1 MNVKSNA
8 TRGKWVDPDDAPEL
22 TEDFFENATPMIG
35 ERIVTKKEFSIAAEQ
50 AIRNSRPKQDSSQ
63 KSVTMRYDA
72 DIIAAFNSTGDG
84 WQVRM
89 NDALRDWLK
98 TNSP

>member
-8 TRGKWVDPDDAPEL
+8 TRGKWVDLDDAPEL
-22 TEDFFENATPMIG
+22 TDDFFENATPMIG
-35 ERIVTKKEFSIAAEQ
+35 DRIVTKEEFSSAADE
-50 AIRNSRPKQDSSQ
+50 AIRNSKLKQINPQLSL
-63 KSVTMRYDA
+63 TMHLDA
-72 DIIAAFNSTGDG
+72 DIVAAFKATGDG
-84 WQVRM
+84 WQARM

>member
-8 TRGKWVDPDDAPEL
+8 TRGKWIDPDDAPEL
-22 TEDFFENATPMIG
+22 TDDFFENATPMIG
-35 ERIVTKKEFSIAAEQ
+35 DRAVTKEEFAMAAEA
-50 AIRNSRPKQDSSQ
+50 AIRDS
-63 KSVTMRYDA
+63 KA
-72 DIIAAFNSTGDG
+72 
-84 WQVRM
+84 RM

>member
-8 TRGKWVDPDDAPEL
+8 TRDKWVDLDDAPEL

-35 ERIVTKKEFSIAAEQ
+35 ERIVTKKEFAIAAEQ
-50 AIRNSRPKQDSSQ
+50 TIRNSGPNPGRSQ
-63 KSVTMRYDA
+63 QSLTMRYDA
-72 DIIAAFNSTGDG
+72 DIIAAFKSTGDG
-84 WQVRM
+84 WQARM

-98 TNSP
+98 ANSP